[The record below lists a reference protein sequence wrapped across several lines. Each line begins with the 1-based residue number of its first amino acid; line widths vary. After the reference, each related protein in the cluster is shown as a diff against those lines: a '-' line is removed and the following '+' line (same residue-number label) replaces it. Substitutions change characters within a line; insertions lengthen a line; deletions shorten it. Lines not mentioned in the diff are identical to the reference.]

1 MESGAP
7 DLPLVPLIRADAS
20 ARDPVVLA
28 TWHAALSNAIGVEL
42 PHTLL
47 ALWLYPTAGAPVLLA
62 PEELAQDHL
71 SAPEPT
77 HDLTPDELDAFTG
90 PVRRA
95 YPSVLC
101 LPIRFGRRVVGLL
114 LLAELAPDRYGE
126 AERRLAEAVAAAL
139 APTFAK
145 LARRWSPAAAEP
157 PFLGAITAAW
167 GDARSPRDF
176 FRLVSEAIES
186 QLPHDVFEVLIPA
199 PGAGAQYRLARHAGP
214 PPWADPAL
222 VIARDRIDLAQLFGG
237 ESVVRMADAADQGWI
252 SALSSEETPPG
263 QAIRSLL
270 ASRIMAGG
278 HLAAHLLIGSTIA
291 DLYQAEDAHLVQ
303 EIGRL
308 IAPQVEAYVLA
319 SQVHVLRKQLGALRA
334 GPAHRAR
341 IADMLATTSRF
352 GDATRRLAEEIRA
365 LVPCDRL
372 LIAVRMLA
380 ADRVVLLEPG
390 ESRHLADLPLTPVA
404 GTPLGQV
411 LRLELADAVQESPR
425 QTELIIP
432 LRATGQTVGALVV
445 TARGFGAISR
455 DDVVELQH
463 LADIVAP
470 YVELARRQ
478 ALLPAPN
485 VPELKR
491 TGS

>member
-1 MESGAP
+1 
-7 DLPLVPLIRADAS
+7 
-20 ARDPVVLA
+20 
-28 TWHAALSNAIGVEL
+28 
-42 PHTLL
+42 
-47 ALWLYPTAGAPVLLA
+47 
-62 PEELAQDHL
+62 
-71 SAPEPT
+71 
-77 HDLTPDELDAFTG
+77 
-90 PVRRA
+90 
-95 YPSVLC
+95 
-101 LPIRFGRRVVGLL
+101 
-114 LLAELAPDRYGE
+114 
-126 AERRLAEAVAAAL
+126 
-139 APTFAK
+139 
-145 LARRWSPAAAEP
+145 
-157 PFLGAITAAW
+157 
-167 GDARSPRDF
+167 
-176 FRLVSEAIES
+176 
-186 QLPHDVFEVLIPA
+186 VLIPA

-278 HLAAHLLIGSTIA
+278 HLAAHLLMGSTIA
-291 DLYQAEDAHLVQ
+291 DLYQAEDADLVQ

-319 SQVHVLRKQLGALRA
+319 SQVHVLRKQVGALRA

-390 ESRHLADLPLTPVA
+390 ESRHLADLPLTPVG

-432 LRATGQTVGALVV
+432 LRATGHTVGALVV

-478 ALLPAPN
+478 ALLPAPG